1 MTSRQAAVMALFE
14 VENSGAYS
22 DKALKKILGEGNMP
36 PAEKALASELTYGV
50 IRHKMRIDFIIQ
62 AYSTQ
67 KLKRLSLWILCILRV
82 GIYQIFFL
90 DKIPESAAVNESV
103 KLAKRYGHEASAR
116 FVNAVLRA
124 AAKGGEVKIL
134 SDEIYYSHPQWLVEM
149 LKEQYPGDYKKILE
163 ANNTPAPVTIRANTL
178 KTTPQ
183 KLCEALT
190 GKGINAV
197 ADGDIITLSKP
208 GDIAA
213 LDEYKQG
220 LFIPQDKGAYLAA
233 AALSPEQGDLIIDVC
248 AAPGAKTTQLAQMTQ
263 DKARIIA
270 FDIHPH
276 KIKLIQKNAERMGIR
291 SITAM
296 VHDAAL
302 VCGEYTGKADRVLAD
317 VPCSGLGTIRKKPDI
332 KWRKNPDDIRQIIDI
347 QKKILRASSR
357 YVKKGGILV
366 YSTCTYNKE
375 ENEYVIED
383 FLKNAPFEKT
393 MQQQLMPH
401 TDDCDGFFI
410 CRLKRK

>member
-1 MTSRQAAVMALFE
+1 
-14 VENSGAYS
+14 
-22 DKALKKILGEGNMP
+22 
-36 PAEKALASELTYGV
+36 
-50 IRHKMRIDFIIQ
+50 
-62 AYSTQ
+62 
-67 KLKRLSLWILCILRV
+67 
-82 GIYQIFFL
+82 
-90 DKIPESAAVNESV
+90 
-103 KLAKRYGHEASAR
+103 
-116 FVNAVLRA
+116 
-124 AAKGGEVKIL
+124 
-134 SDEIYYSHPQWLVEM
+134 
-149 LKEQYPGDYKKILE
+149 
-163 ANNTPAPVTIRANTL
+163 
-178 KTTPQ
+178 
-183 KLCEALT
+183 
-190 GKGINAV
+190 
-197 ADGDIITLSKP
+197 
-208 GDIAA
+208 
-213 LDEYKQG
+213 
-220 LFIPQDKGAYLAA
+220 
-233 AALSPEQGDLIIDVC
+233 
-248 AAPGAKTTQLAQMTQ
+248 MTQ